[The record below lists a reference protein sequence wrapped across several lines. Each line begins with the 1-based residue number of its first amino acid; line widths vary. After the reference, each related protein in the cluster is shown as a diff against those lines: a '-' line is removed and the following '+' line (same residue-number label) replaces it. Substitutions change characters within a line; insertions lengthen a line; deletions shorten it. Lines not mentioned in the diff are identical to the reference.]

1 MSVHDF
7 SNPEKVFKRAKV
19 LGIDHIDISNR
30 KDKKYK
36 VYDGEKWIHFG
47 QLGYEDYTKH
57 KDKCRRDLF
66 RTRNARWA
74 DAPKMSP
81 AWLSYYLLW

>member
-1 MSVHDF
+1 MSVYDF
-7 SNPEKVFKRAKV
+7 SDPVKVFKRAKV
-19 LGIDHIDISNR
+19 LGIEEIDLSNR

-36 VYDGEKWIHFG
+36 VHDGSKWVHFG

-57 KDKCRRDLF
+57 RDKHRRELF

>member
-1 MSVHDF
+1 MSVYDF
-7 SNPEKVFKRAKV
+7 SNPEKVFKKAHK
-19 LGIDHIDISNR
+19 LGIEEIDLSNR
-30 KDKKYK
+30 KNKKYK
-36 VYDGEKWIHFG
+36 VYDGTKWIHFG
-47 QLGYEDYTKH
+47 QLGYEDYSKH
-57 KDKCRRDLF
+57 RDKRRRDLF